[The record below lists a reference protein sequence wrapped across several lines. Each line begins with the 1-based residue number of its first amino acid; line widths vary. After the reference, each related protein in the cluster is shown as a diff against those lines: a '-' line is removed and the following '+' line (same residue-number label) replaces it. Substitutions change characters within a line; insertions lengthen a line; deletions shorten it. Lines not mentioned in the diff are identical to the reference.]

1 MSAGA
6 DFIPALLPRE
16 PGVPSYRWLA
26 SALRSAI
33 LEGRLRPGARLPGT
47 RALAG
52 RFGLSRG
59 TVTTAFE
66 ELAAQ
71 GYLTGEIGS
80 GTYVNRVL
88 PDDLLQVKRP
98 AQRTDSTGRTRIPPS
113 ALSDYGRRLVRLGSS
128 EPRRPRAFRTN
139 EPALDLFPARLWA
152 QLAGRA
158 LRRGETILATDGE
171 PLGYLPLREAI
182 ADYLGA
188 ARGVRCAPGQ
198 VAIVSGVQEALDLT
212 TRLLVDPGDRVVL
225 EEPGYDGAERVFSA
239 AGARIV
245 SVAIDG
251 EGMKVPSARLRD
263 VRLAY
268 VTPAHQFP
276 TGVAMSLPRRL
287 ALLEWARR
295 AECRILED
303 DYDSEFRY
311 SGRPIPALQGLDDGN
326 TVIFVGSFS
335 KVLFPSLRLGYVVVP
350 DDLVTSFEAAKSVR
364 NRYSSLLEQLVLAEF
379 IATGHFGRHLRR
391 MREIYA
397 ERSGALVAAVRRDL
411 AGRVELAPVEAGLQT
426 TAWLPPGS
434 SDVTTAEL
442 AARQG
447 LEVTSVSRYCRATPE
462 RQGLQLGFAAIDPD
476 EIRRGVRKLEAVL
489 DGMRT

>member
-1 MSAGA
+1 M
-6 DFIPALLPRE
+6 
-16 PGVPSYRWLA
+16 PSYRWLA

-47 RALAG
+47 RGLAI

-88 PDDLLQVKRP
+88 PDDLLQVKRVVP
-98 AQRTDSTGRTRIPPS
+98 RTSPVGRTIAPPS

-139 EPALDLFPARLWA
+139 EPALDLFPTRAWS
-152 QLAGRA
+152 QIAGRA
-158 LRRGETILATDGE
+158 LRRGETILATDGA

-188 ARGVRCAPGQ
+188 ARGVRCRPGQ

-239 AGARIV
+239 ARARIV

-276 TGVAMSLPRRL
+276 TGIAMSLPRRL

-295 AECRILED
+295 AKCRIVED

-311 SGRPIPALQGLDDGN
+311 SGRPIPALQGLDDGG

-350 DDLVTSFEAAKSVR
+350 DDLVTAFEAAKSVR
-364 NRYSSLLEQLVLAEF
+364 NRYSSLLEQRVLAEF
-379 IATGHFGRHLRR
+379 IGAGHFGRHLRR
-391 MREIYA
+391 MREVYA
-397 ERSGALVAAVRRDL
+397 DRSAALVEAVQRDL
-411 AGRVELAPVEAGLQT
+411 AGRLELAPVEAGLQT

-434 SDVTTAEL
+434 SDLAVAEL
-442 AARQG
+442 AASHG
-447 LEVTSVSRYCRATPE
+447 LEVTSVSRYCRTLPD
-462 RQGLQLGFAAIDPD
+462 RQGVQLGFAAIGIP
-476 EIRRGVRKLEAVL
+476 EIRRGVRQLERVL
-489 DGMRT
+489 DELRT